1 MNELELLR
9 QKINQLDAELLDLL
23 ALRGGLSQEVAEYK
37 AKNSLPIYQPQ
48 REEELFSRIRT
59 MAAEKGLDPDYI
71 ESIFRLIIENS
82 KKLQLKTI
90 A

>member
-1 MNELELLR
+1 MNELDLLR
-9 QKINQLDAELLDLL
+9 QKINQLDAELINLL
-23 ALRGGLSQEVAEYK
+23 SLRSNISQEVAEYK
-37 AKNSLPIYQPQ
+37 AKNGLPIYQPQ